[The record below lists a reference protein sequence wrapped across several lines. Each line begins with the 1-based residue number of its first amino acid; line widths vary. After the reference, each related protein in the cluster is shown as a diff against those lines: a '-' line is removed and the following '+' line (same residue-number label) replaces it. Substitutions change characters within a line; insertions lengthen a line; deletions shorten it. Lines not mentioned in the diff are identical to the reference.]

1 MPISCAIPAVSG
13 MITGL
18 AVTEPCSHP
27 LVIIKNPVEKAR
39 AIRVQIVMNELGLA
53 RLEIRNAE
61 DFVDT
66 LDTIPAI
73 DYDLLQ
79 TRNILSLDS
88 EKAAARFDGLQRIAV
103 AYVDEVGLL
112 DAGQPTPQLTK
123 LVEEG
128 VLAPEE
134 LEKLRKGA
142 PMVMG
147 GMMGE
152 DLAKTTQT
160 APCNLLK
167 CFSGMKM
174 YS

>member
-88 EKAAARFDGLQRIAV
+88 EKAAARFDGLQPISL
-103 AYVDEVGLL
+103 AYFD
-112 DAGQPTPQLTK
+112 
-123 LVEEG
+123 
-128 VLAPEE
+128 
-134 LEKLRKGA
+134 
-142 PMVMG
+142 
-147 GMMGE
+147 
-152 DLAKTTQT
+152 
-160 APCNLLK
+160 
-167 CFSGMKM
+167 
-174 YS
+174 